1 MRCLTMAV
9 SNDNQMTTNEINTK
23 EVQQIAAEFARILK
37 NWLTAE
43 EWARL
48 VAQDKVS
55 EYSNANEYCDA
66 NQAMI
71 DAFASI
77 VGREMRFAGDV
88 DDGVATFA
96 EVDADHDLIEAV
108 WAVAKKSW
116 TA

>member
-1 MRCLTMAV
+1 MT
-9 SNDNQMTTNEINTK
+9 NTQNNINQ
-23 EVQQIAAEFARILK
+23 VQQIANEFTRILK
-37 NWLTAE
+37 NWLTSQ
-43 EWARL
+43 EWAQL

-71 DAFASI
+71 DAFAS
-77 VGREMRFAGDV
+77 VLGREMHFASDV
-88 DDGVATFA
+88 DDGVATLA

-108 WAVAKKSW
+108 WVVAKKSW

>member
-1 MRCLTMAV
+1 MT
-9 SNDNQMTTNEINTK
+9 NTQNNTNQ
-23 EVQQIAAEFARILK
+23 VQQIANEFTRILK
-37 NWLTAE
+37 NWLTPQ
-43 EWARL
+43 EWAQL

-71 DAFASI
+71 DAFAL
-77 VGREMRFAGDV
+77 VLGREMRFASDV
-88 DDGVATFA
+88 EDGVATFA

-108 WAVAKKSW
+108 WVVAKKSW

>member
-1 MRCLTMAV
+1 
-9 SNDNQMTTNEINTK
+9 MTNTQNNTN
-23 EVQQIAAEFARILK
+23 EVQQIANEFTRILK
-37 NWLTAE
+37 NWLTPQ
-43 EWARL
+43 EWAQL

-71 DAFASI
+71 DAFAS
-77 VGREMRFAGDV
+77 VLGREMRFASDV
-88 DDGVATFA
+88 EDGVATFA

-108 WAVAKKSW
+108 WVVAKKSW